1 MLTPTAA
8 KAQGLLLLLL
18 LSPHGERTRRW
29 VQDKLWSTR
38 GNEQGAA
45 SLRQSL
51 RQIKAAFGQHAECLA
66 ADRQRIT
73 LDPDV
78 VELVRDGQGDLAEGL
93 DVRDPEFEEWLTLE
107 RRAAGG
113 PPADSGPFI
122 SDSADAQGA
131 SDPARRVVVSVV
143 KSDDSSVQWF
153 EQLVAD
159 TIVRNLRERLTS
171 EIVCDAPS
179 SGEAVIVIS
188 VSGFRESAARIG
200 LRIAIGD
207 GALSNQV
214 WSGYRLIT
222 QSGAPPV
229 EDPVV
234 QQIVEEGCNAL
245 ETLIRLQAGSKGASA
260 RDDPDALCQ
269 SAIRNIFSMRPEQL
283 LVADDLLR
291 KAHALRP
298 HSTYLAWRA
307 QIRVIQY
314 VERHAGDPQQF
325 KAEGEQLVRQALEV
339 DAGTSIVHAISSNV
353 QHFLL
358 RDHASSLE
366 YALRSV
372 QLNPASP
379 MALWSRSTARLYTGD
394 AEAAHRDAVHG
405 RFLAKSSE
413 FRYFWDLQQS
423 ATSMVL
429 GKLDDATR
437 LLESASVQCPTFRPP
452 HRYLTAL
459 HAKRGEKS
467 KALSSAAYLRSLE
480 PDFSIDRLLNDTS
493 YPASL
498 IRRSPALTTE
508 ALSELR

>member
-1 MLTPTAA
+1 M
-8 KAQGLLLLLL
+8 LLLLL

-38 GNEQGAA
+38 GSEQGAA

-51 RQIKAAFGQHAECLA
+51 RQIKAAFAEHGDCLT
-66 ADRQRIT
+66 ADRQRIA
-73 LDPDV
+73 LDPGA
-78 VELVRDGQGDLAEGL
+78 VELVWDGQGDVAEGL
-93 DVRDPEFEEWLTLE
+93 DVRDPEFEDWLTVE
-107 RRAAGG
+107 RRAAGRPVEAIARAAG
-113 PPADSGPFI
+113 DGGEAH
-122 SDSADAQGA
+122 SA
-131 SDPARRVVVSVV
+131 SNPARRVVVSAA
-143 KSDDSSVQWF
+143 KSDDSSVQWLG
-153 EQLVAD
+153 QLVAD
-159 TIVRNLRERLTS
+159 AIVRNLRERLTS
-171 EIVCDAPS
+171 DIVCDGPS
-179 SGEAVIVIS
+179 SGEAVIVVS
-188 VSGFRESAARIG
+188 VSGYRESDTRVG
-200 LRIAIGD
+200 LRIAIGE
-207 GALSNQV
+207 GAVANQI
-214 WSGYRLIT
+214 WSGYRMVN

-234 QQIVEEGCNAL
+234 QQVIEEGCNAL
-245 ETLIRLQAGSKGASA
+245 ETLIRLKSGPGGSLSQ
-260 RDDPDALCQ
+260 DDPDALCQ

-291 KAHALRP
+291 KAHAIRP
-298 HSTYLAWRA
+298 HSMYLAWRA

-339 DAGTSIVHAISSNV
+339 DAGTSVVHAISSNV

-394 AEAAHRDAVHG
+394 AKSAHRDAVHG

-413 FRYFWDLQQS
+413 FRFFWDLQQS

-429 GKLDDATR
+429 GKLDDASR
-437 LLESASVQCPTFRPP
+437 LLERASVQCPTFRPP

-459 HAKRGEKS
+459 HAERGETS
-467 KALSSAAYLRSLE
+467 RALSSAAYLRSLE
-480 PDFSIDRLLNDTS
+480 PDFSIDRLLNDPS

-498 IRRSPALTTE
+498 IKKSPALSRE
-508 ALSELR
+508 ALSALL